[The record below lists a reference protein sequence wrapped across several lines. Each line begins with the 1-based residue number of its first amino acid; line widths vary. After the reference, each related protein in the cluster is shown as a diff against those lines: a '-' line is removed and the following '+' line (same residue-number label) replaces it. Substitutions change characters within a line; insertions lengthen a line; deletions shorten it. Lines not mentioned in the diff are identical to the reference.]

1 MIDKFWI
8 GADTMEIFKLWL
20 AARIAY
26 HKNKATSFDMYFVN
40 QTKDVLN
47 SLNDNAYLPSSADI
61 HYSMFVDELLEAATK

>member
-20 AARIAY
+20 AARIALY
-26 HKNKATSFDMYFVN
+26 SYKATSFDMYLAN

-47 SLNDNAYLPSSADI
+47 SLDDEAYLPGNADI
-61 HYSMFVDELLEAATK
+61 HYSVFVDELLEAATK